1 MALESRITSVENVPA
16 DSSFLFTVRDDDGE
30 NREAI
35 LVALADGPGS
45 KANGASSEPHSDG
58 GIAGWLNYCQHFTHI
73 KLDKGS
79 GAEMRDGEI
88 VCTNHGAYFEE
99 DTGVCTYGPCEGA
112 YLETIEIETRNGDV
126 FLVDEDYEF
135 VRPGPMDSDPTDLAS
150 KSNFEF

>member
-1 MALESRITSVENVPA
+1 MDEGSRITATENVPT
-16 DSSFLFTVRDDDGE
+16 DSTFLFTVRNGDDE

-35 LVALADGPGS
+35 LVSLADGV
-45 KANGASSEPHSDG
+45 
-58 GIAGWLNYCQHFTHI
+58 AGWLNYCQHFTHI

-79 GAEMRDGEI
+79 GAEIRDGEI

-99 DTGVCTYGPCEGA
+99 DTGFCTYGPCEGA
-112 YLETIEIETRNGDV
+112 YLETIETEVRNGDV

-135 VRPGPMDSDPTDLAS
+135 VRPGPMEQDPTDLSS